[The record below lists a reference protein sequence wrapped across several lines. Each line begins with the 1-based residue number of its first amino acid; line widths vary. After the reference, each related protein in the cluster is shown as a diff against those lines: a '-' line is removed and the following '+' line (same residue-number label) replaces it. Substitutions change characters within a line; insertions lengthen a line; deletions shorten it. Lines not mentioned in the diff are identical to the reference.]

1 MSGRARVADGALG
14 GVATLATT
22 LPVTTLF
29 APTAPW
35 FRPSVLLVALVV
47 VTGIGMRVLTTVR
60 PLVVVVQALVLVQGT
75 ALVHGQ
81 GHLWNGVVPTSETG
95 RALGYLLGD
104 AYTTIT
110 SYSVPAPSNRGVVLG
125 ISLLVGL
132 TALAVD
138 ALAVTWRS
146 PGAAGVPLLAAYLGS
161 ATNSGEGLAAWY
173 IVPPAL
179 LWLAMVGRQGVRA
192 LRTWGMASPRS
203 PSAADPTSGFATAA
217 RVAGVFALAAAVL
230 VPGLVPHLPTTFL
243 AEGLGRSEN
252 GRGGGSNVRLSSSI
266 DVARDLAD
274 RSSDPVLVYRTS
286 GGAPVP
292 LRVDI
297 LDTYRRGRW
306 TSGSTFT
313 FVPLDGRLPGTS
325 ADPSV
330 QSETERIDVTENRIG
345 IPQVALPEN
354 ATGSPFP
361 DGTWHVTTQGL
372 AELTDP
378 VEKYT
383 VDYQVLDPAEGDFTT
398 DLGSGASQR
407 DDLLVDPAAEA
418 EVRAIL
424 SRITDP
430 GDSPVEVA
438 RKIQDY
444 LRGSE
449 FTYSEELADDTAEG
463 LVSEE
468 PVVRFLETKRGY
480 CVQFASAM
488 IMLSRAAGIP
498 ARMAVGFL
506 PGTPEGQDRVIRVND
521 AHAWPELYFPR
532 LGWMR
537 FEPTPGIRSGAV
549 PAYAVQPAEGSGP
562 SSSATPTTSS
572 SANPSTDPR
581 LPRDVDPGTL
591 GSDGTQGAS
600 TPAQWLAD
608 NLVVIGAVLVVVV
621 LLLLVPGAAWVARR
635 RALARSR
642 DEAERVEAE
651 WESLVMRLG
660 DIGVTADDGATP
672 RQASAQL
679 GRAAYLTRDE
689 DAALGRV
696 VATLEQARYARP
708 GGTVGD
714 VEHDARTVWRAAFSR
729 RRRLDRVR
737 AVLLPEQGLRWWRT
751 TFRRDRGPGP
761 GSAGDDLGR

>member
-1 MSGRARVADGALG
+1 MSGRARVADGVLA

-35 FRPSVLLVALVV
+35 FRPSLLLVGLIVL
-47 VTGIGMRVLTTVR
+47 TGIGMRMLTTVR
-60 PLVVVVQALVLVQGT
+60 PLVVAAQALVLVHGT

-81 GHLWNGVVPTSETG
+81 GHLWNGLVPVPETG
-95 RALGYLLGD
+95 RALGFLLGD
-104 AYTTIT
+104 AYSTIT

-125 ISLLVGL
+125 ISLLVGF

-192 LRTWGMASPRS
+192 MRTWGLASPRS
-203 PSAADPTSGFATAA
+203 ARGPDPTTSYATSA

-230 VPGLVPHLPTTFL
+230 VPGMVPHLPTTFL

-286 GGAPVP
+286 AGPLVP
-292 LRVDI
+292 LRVGI

-306 TSGSTFT
+306 TSASDFT
-313 FVPLDGRLPGTS
+313 FVPLDGRLPGTF

-330 QSETERIDVTENRIG
+330 SSDTQRIVVSENRIG

-361 DGTWHVTTQGL
+361 DGTWRVTTQGL

-378 VEKYT
+378 VPQYT
-383 VDYQVLDPAEGDFTT
+383 VDYVVLDPADSDFTT
-398 DLGSGASQR
+398 DVTVSAPER
-407 DDLLVDPAAEA
+407 ADLLVDPGAEA
-418 EVRAIL
+418 EVTAL
-424 SRITDP
+424 LGRITEV
-430 GDSPVEVA
+430 GDSPVDKA

-463 LVSEE
+463 LSPEE

-488 IMLSRAAGIP
+488 IMLARAAGIP
-498 ARMAVGFL
+498 SRMAVGFL
-506 PGTPEGQDRVIRVND
+506 PGALEGEDRVTRVND

-537 FEPTPGIRSGAV
+537 FEPTPGVRSGGP
-549 PAYAVQPAEGSGP
+549 PAYAIAPTGGDGSSSGATP
-562 SSSATPTTSS
+562 SSSA
-572 SANPSTDPR
+572 SAGATGGNRPEQD
-581 LPRDVDPGTL
+581 LEPGTTDTADTL
-591 GSDGTQGAS
+591 GTGG
-600 TPAQWLAD
+600 PAQWFAD
-608 NLVVIGAVLVVVV
+608 NWLALGAVLVVLV
-621 LLLLVPGAAWVARR
+621 LLLLVPGAAWTARH

-651 WESLVMRLG
+651 WESLVLRLG
-660 DIGVTADDGATP
+660 DIGVTAADGATP

-679 GRAAYLTRDE
+679 GRAAYLSPDE

-696 VATLEQARYARP
+696 VATLEQARYAPP

-714 VEHDARTVWRAAFSR
+714 VEDDARTVWRAAFSR
-729 RRRLDRVR
+729 RRRLDRAR
-737 AVLLPEQGLRWWRT
+737 ALLLPEEGLRWWRT
-751 TFRRDRGPGP
+751 AFRRDRGRD
-761 GSAGDDLGR
+761 AETDDDGRSG